1 MDKMLYFIMFNV
13 VALFLD
19 LLLYVFFG
27 ILNKYLN
34 FKITNEHFVMS
45 MIFFH
50 PLFMTLG
57 GILVKTIEEL

>member
-1 MDKMLYFIMFNV
+1 MDKMLYFIMFNI

-27 ILNKYLN
+27 LLNKYLN

-50 PLFMTLG
+50 PVFMTLA
-57 GILVKTIEEL
+57 GILIKTIEEL